1 MLIEKKIDLDRSMTE
16 IKQIFYN
23 LFWQDKACQNLFLLS
38 KEELLDTKRLELESV
53 STSISLPRIIISNI
67 QDKED
72 FNHKTIRFRN
82 ETNNIRA
89 EKLLN
94 DKIELYT
101 PIITNFIESKFG
113 KSLEKLIHDF
123 ENNPWKFLRKIFVL
137 LTDGEENFE
146 KVTIEFLQE
155 YGFVG
160 KHINSFVELESF
172 FEKEAISKNAKSI
185 LSENNIWNFLEFL
198 KSIKDIYVNESYRSL
213 YNTSQVLVSA
223 LYDIDDFRSRLNL
236 FSHLYESKIIG
247 PSHEDSFI
255 ECVNCEPGTYRGVF
269 QLKLNP
275 RKLSNLKCPI
285 CFNELSYF
293 VPYELHNDI
302 YQIIKQKD
310 GLLLDVL
317 CDYLTKKNISF
328 KTNLNLLKDIELD
341 CSFQQGNKVFLIEC
355 KMYKQTTTY
364 NKLKNKIREHFGKL
378 LKDAER
384 IDLQE
389 TSDIIYIPI
398 LLVNILNTE
407 FITILEDE
415 LKKENIGDIAQR
427 IQVMNV
433 SMLNKLT
440 TNQ

>member
-1 MLIEKKIDLDRSMTE
+1 MTE
-16 IKQIFYN
+16 VTQIFYN

-38 KEELLDTKRLELESV
+38 KEELLDTKRLELEGV

-72 FNHKTIRFRN
+72 FNHKTIRLRN
-82 ETNNIRA
+82 ETNNIRT

-123 ENNPWKFLRKIFVL
+123 ETDPWKLLSKAFVVL
-137 LTDGEENFE
+137 IDGEENLE
-146 KVTIEFLQE
+146 KVAIEFLQE
-155 YGFVG
+155 YGFIG
-160 KHINSFVELESF
+160 KNINSFSELELF
-172 FEKEAISKNAKSI
+172 FEKEAITKNAKSI
-185 LSENNIWNFLEFL
+185 LSENNVWNFLEFL
-198 KSIKDIYVNESYRSL
+198 KSVKDIYVNESYRSL
-213 YNTSQVLVSA
+213 YNTNQVLVSA
-223 LYDIDDFRSRLNL
+223 LHDIDDFRSRLNL

-255 ECVNCEPGTYRGVF
+255 ECTNCEPGTYRGVF

-285 CFNELSYF
+285 CSGELSYF

-310 GLLLDVL
+310 GLLLEVL
-317 CDYLTKKNISF
+317 CNYLANNNIQY
-328 KTNLNLLKDIELD
+328 KTNINLHKDIELD
-341 CSFQQGNKVFLIEC
+341 CVFQQENTVFLIEC

-364 NKLKNKIREHFGKL
+364 EKLKIKIRTHFGKL
-378 LKDAER
+378 LKDADR
-384 IDLQE
+384 IIAED
-389 TSDIIYIPI
+389 TSGITFVPV

-407 FITILEDE
+407 FITQIEID
-415 LKKENIGDIAQR
+415 LKEQNKMEIAQR
-427 IQVMNV
+427 VKLMNV
-433 SMLNKLT
+433 SMLNYFT
-440 TNQ
+440 TRQ